1 MPTPEE
7 LARQQI
13 DAMLTSAGWNIQN
26 FRALDLGV
34 AKGVALR
41 EVPLKSGRCDY
52 LLLIDRKPV
61 GIVEAKKVGT
71 RLSGAAQQSQHY
83 GEDLPDFLST
93 AGTLPFYYESTGAET
108 FFRDERDPHPRSRP
122 VFAFHRSE
130 TLAELLTKP
139 DTLRRRLARLPFAQ
153 R

>member
-13 DAMLTSAGWNIQN
+13 DAMLTGAGWNIQN

-71 RLSGAAQQSQHY
+71 RLSGVAQQSQHY
-83 GEDLPDFLST
+83 GEDFPDFHST
-93 AGTLPFYYESTGAET
+93 AGTLPGQGANE
-108 FFRDERDPHPRSRP
+108 
-122 VFAFHRSE
+122 
-130 TLAELLTKP
+130 
-139 DTLRRRLARLPFAQ
+139 
-153 R
+153 